1 MSVFSTSYEFH
12 KTIESPTEFV
22 RREWKAFALFGGGF
36 VVALLIAVI
45 AIDPAYFYSRMA
57 TDPLRY
63 YLKGLAFV
71 ETGHTAARSAI
82 NVAPFTYVAMP
93 GILRAPFM
101 AAFQNFDNQLRAI
114 QMSNVVLIATTAT
127 LYAYILTWVIPKNY
141 HRFAIAFSFAFLLL
155 SPEWLA
161 NVFLPLADAPYSLFT
176 TACILLVVRL
186 QKLERP
192 LRTQLVVVATAL
204 VFFGIAFL
212 TRFTAPLLF
221 VYAAVLGA
229 GRVWHRRPARGII
242 IGAVICAALVIAVL
256 VALNWR
262 TLPRYTHDVRS
273 YLALSTRTAMFVNLM
288 VVALPSQIIPG
299 FRLAFSFHP
308 IADTFH
314 VVFASSLKDFAFVAA
329 GMSIS
334 AVVFLGMWRAR
345 NRLMPEIV
353 YTLLALPILA
363 VLMQSTTRYLMA
375 YQPFLWI
382 FFYVGASALL
392 RPLLAR
398 VGGKRGA
405 FIGVGLLGLA
415 AAAAVAMRASKFVE
429 TVSGS
434 QDAVP
439 VARTGAYVREVVT
452 TYRSL
457 REFLERLPRDKTI
470 LISERP
476 NEGRWKVISGFR
488 YYRPDSALSVAV
500 AKHDAY
506 LVSECG
512 TSEVCQQFDS
522 WDGLFRQRFEQY
534 GSFTFEPVF
543 SRITAHAKARVYRVR
558 NLQ

>member
-1 MSVFSTSYEFH
+1 M
-12 KTIESPTEFV
+12 
-22 RREWKAFALFGGGF
+22 RREWRALALFAGGF
-36 VVALLIAVI
+36 AVALLIAI
-45 AIDPAYFYSRMA
+45 LAIDPAYFYSRMA

-71 ETGHTAARSAI
+71 ETGRTAARSAI
-82 NVAPFTYVAMP
+82 NVAPFSYVAMP

-101 AAFQNFDNQLRAI
+101 AVFQNFDNQLRAI
-114 QMSNVVLIATTAT
+114 QLSNVLLITLTAT
-127 LYAYILTWVIPKNY
+127 LYAYILCWVIPKNY

-176 TACILLVVRL
+176 TAWIVLAIRL
-186 QKLERP
+186 QKPERP
-192 LRTQLVVVATAL
+192 LRTQWLVALTAL
-204 VFFGIAFL
+204 IFFGIAFL
-212 TRFTAPLLF
+212 TRFTAPLVF

-229 GRVWHRRPARGII
+229 GRMQLYRQTRGFVV
-242 IGAVICAALVIAVL
+242 GAVIAAALVIAVL
-256 VALNWR
+256 FALNWH
-262 TLPRYTHDVRS
+262 TLPRYLHDVKS
-273 YLALSTRTAMFVNLM
+273 YLALGTKTAMFVNLTA
-288 VVALPSQIIPG
+288 VSLPSQIIPG

-334 AVVFLGMWRAR
+334 AVVLFGMWRAR
-345 NRLMPEIV
+345 DRFMPEIL
-353 YTLLALPILA
+353 YTLLALPVFA

-382 FFYVGASALL
+382 FFYVGVSALL

-398 VGGKRGA
+398 VGGRRRA
-405 FIGVGLLGLA
+405 VIGTGLLGLA
-415 AAAAVAMRASKFVE
+415 AVAAVAMRAGKFVE

-439 VARTGAYVREVVT
+439 VARTGEYVREVVT

-476 NEGRWKVISGFR
+476 NEGRWKVISGFD

-500 AKHDAY
+500 AQRDTY

-522 WDGLFRQRFEQY
+522 WDGLFRERFEKY

-543 SRITAHAKARVYRVR
+543 SRITAHAKARVYRMR